1 MRREIPFAKKYL
13 IVSVLLIVVIDIS
26 FFLLV
31 VEGLRSV
38 TRSEPRKPDDCI
50 CQMDEAEVA
59 AVLGIDDDYD
69 EPYSGTIT
77 EIETTSD
84 KITHIKVEN
93 KEGERWFTTNN
104 RYPSGNELRVYNEVT
119 FRCRKDDPENK
130 IVSVL
135 KNEVPLRIILC
146 DTVPALAPAILIEL
160 LILDILLAIPLV
172 LIYRIVYRAKRKEKV
187 IVPVIALCT
196 YLLVVGGVIAYAIV
210 GYIRRAEAAAASVSR
225 ANAPVIYLY
234 NEDDTPINVKIDLDG
249 EFTYTYPAYN
259 EECGWTVT
267 ASPDGTLTDSEGRS
281 YDFLFWEGDVYMEPD
296 LSRGFCVEGEDTRAF
311 LTDAA
316 ATLGLNDN
324 ETELFVSYW
333 APRMEGNPY
342 NVITFQTTAFDEAA
356 ELEITPEP
364 DVLLRVNMLWY
375 PSDTYVD
382 IPEQDLNAL
391 GIPLSERYGF
401 TAVEWGGEM
410 LGGMP

>member
-1 MRREIPFAKKYL
+1 MRRIISFEKKYL
-13 IVSVLLIVVIDIS
+13 IVSVLLIVVIDIC

-31 VEGLRSV
+31 IEGLRSV

-84 KITHIKVEN
+84 KIVHIKVEN
-93 KEGERWFTTNN
+93 KEGERWFTTND

-119 FRCRKDDPENK
+119 FRCHKDDPENK

-146 DTVPALAPAILIEL
+146 DTMPALAPAILIEL

-196 YLLVVGGVIAYAIV
+196 YLLVVGGVIAYTII
-210 GYIRRAEAAAASVSR
+210 GYIRRTEAAAASVSR
-225 ANAPVIYLY
+225 AHAPVIYLY
-234 NEDDTPINVKIDLDG
+234 SEDDTPINVKIDLDG
-249 EFTYTYPAYN
+249 EFTYTYPAYDTD
-259 EECGWTVT
+259 CGWTVT

-296 LSRGFCVEGEDTRAF
+296 LSRGFCVAGEDTEAF
-311 LTDAA
+311 LLDAA
-316 ATLGLNDN
+316 SKLGLNDN
-324 ETELFVSYW
+324 ETSFFVSYW
-333 APRMEGNPY
+333 APRMEGNTY

-382 IPEQDLNAL
+382 IPEQDLTGI
-391 GIPLSERYGF
+391 GIPLSERHGF

-410 LGGMP
+410 LGE